1 MALPIRLIAGLSAFG
16 SPEPVNVS
24 PMKLSVAHRCPC
36 GIPVTL
42 PTPAASRRT
51 GN

>member
-16 SPEPVNVS
+16 PPEPVNVS

-36 GIPVTL
+36 GTPVT
-42 PTPAASRRT
+42 PTPGASRRL